1 MREPQY
7 VRAEYDEAR
16 NSYVSDGASW
26 IDGGPSLEYSFGCVI
41 RTGKSRPVEGHLTKC
56 WYADGERSRA
66 TFAFGKFRTVA
77 EFEAAVRSIRAEARE
92 VAANENLDELLAV
105 TDIIKNM
112 AIKRRL
118 AEAYLED
125 MEGLFEVGPEDAYTL
140 RDFDP
145 TEERLHDHVECED
158 ECWFMKP
165 VPAADENGQV
175 LGWALLAVYVPEL
188 PSTATL
194 DEMRGAER
202 AAILRLDTFRERR
215 DVLMA
220 QRGFWTF
227 METDRLDNPLYAYM
241 DDTDVLELA
250 AIPVARD
257 EEKSESL
264 WQDCN
269 QQTLCELL
277 DGSFTYTMPRA
288 AWQPRA
294 KAPIDDY
301 FEANPHPVWLEDQ
314 FRAVMDEVIGLKPE
328 SKDDDPWTDFDLT

>member
-1 MREPQY
+1 MLESHY

-16 NSYVSDGASW
+16 DSYVSDSAAW
-26 IDGGPSLEYSFGCVI
+26 IAGGPSLEYSFGCVI

-56 WYADGERSRA
+56 WYEDSERSRE
-66 TFAFGKFRTVA
+66 TFAFGRFRTLA
-77 EFEAAVRSIRAEARE
+77 EFKAAVCSIRAEARE

-105 TDIIKNM
+105 TDIIKDV

-118 AEAYLED
+118 AEPYLEE

-158 ECWFMKP
+158 ECWFLKSVP
-165 VPAADENGQV
+165 VADGNGQA
-175 LGWALLAVYVPEL
+175 LGWSLLVVYVPDL
-188 PSTATL
+188 PSNATL
-194 DEMRGAER
+194 DKIRSMER

-227 METDRLDNPLYAYM
+227 METDRLANPLYTYM
-241 DDTDVLELA
+241 DDIDVLELA

-257 EEKSESL
+257 AEKNDSL

-269 QQTLCELL
+269 QRTLHQLL
-277 DGSFTYTMPRA
+277 EGSYTYTMSRDT
-288 AWQPRA
+288 WQPRA
-294 KAPIDDY
+294 KALIDDY
-301 FEANPHPVWLEDQ
+301 FESNPHPVWSEDQ

-328 SKDDDPWTDFDLT
+328 LKDNDPWAALDLT